1 MKDAKADKNV
11 VTVTFRQGDDEVTGR
26 ITFLEDDIFRYNV
39 DPSGEFSEYAEPKS
53 EAHKAR
59 IQAQPDS
66 SSKYN
71 HPDAQVKAEGDRFV
85 ITSGDTTIEFAKD
98 SALMTVKR
106 GGKVVM
112 EETSPLDVDKAGT
125 VQTLKKHDGED
136 FFGGGTQNGR
146 FIHTGN
152 TINIANESNWVD
164 GGVASPNPFYWSDK
178 RLRRHAQHVCRR
190 LVCFG
195 ATDAG
200 VTTAR
205 HNENELDA
213 YYFVADAKEGKATAP
228 IAQDLLQDYFQG
240 HRQSGAPARVRFLCW
255 SLECLEPRHVVLRGQ
270 GRIRQMAD

>member
-1 MKDAKADKNV
+1 MHHSSILKRNWVRGSAVIASAALSLALAVPAQAAPLTGVKDAKADKNV

-146 FIHTGN
+146 FIHTGT

-164 GGVASPNPFYWSDK
+164 GGVASPNPF
-178 RLRRHAQHVCRR
+178 
-190 LVCFG
+190 
-195 ATDAG
+195 
-200 VTTAR
+200 
-205 HNENELDA
+205 
-213 YYFVADAKEGKATAP
+213 
-228 IAQDLLQDYFQG
+228 
-240 HRQSGAPARVRFLCW
+240 
-255 SLECLEPRHVVLRGQ
+255 
-270 GRIRQMAD
+270 